1 MVLEKMIISFDTLL
15 IIYAIITNSYWIIS
29 VIWIQ
34 KKEDPDNFWLLKY
47 LFLMN
52 LYWLIIPIILIFFI
66 GNLN

>member
-29 VIWIQ
+29 VLWIQ